1 MPGPIVITGGGT
13 GGHVFPMQAVAD
25 ALRAR
30 GVAAKDLRFV
40 GSRRGQESTLL
51 ATSDIALTL
60 LPGRGLRRSFA
71 PEAILDNLGAVGAL
85 LGAVALAT
93 LNVRRWRPSVVVS
106 LGGYASFATSFAA
119 VLWRRPLVLI
129 ELDAEPGAA
138 QRLLARFARKRCTAF
153 PSSDPRAVVTG
164 TPLRADVVAVQRGA
178 AAQQSAR
185 ADAVPPIEESRRVV
199 VVMTGSLGSTTV
211 NRAVLDLA
219 RRWSTRSDR
228 TLIHVSGERDFA
240 MVQRD
245 APSTNGLD
253 YRIVEFAV
261 MSELWALCDVAI
273 CRAGASTLAELTV
286 LSIPSVIVPLP
297 GMGDHQTKNALV
309 VVEAG
314 GATLVLD
321 HECTGAKLEVTLDAV
336 MEPDRLASMAQKA
349 GTLGRKDA
357 AASIAV
363 VVGDVGGWP

>member
-13 GGHVFPMQAVAD
+13 GGHVFPMKAVAD
-25 ALRAR
+25 ALRGR
-30 GVAAKDLRFV
+30 GVEAKDLRFV

-51 ATSDIALTL
+51 ASSDIALTL

-71 PEAILDNLGAVGAL
+71 PGALLDNVGAMVAL
-85 LGAVALAT
+85 LGAVTMASVH
-93 LNVRRWRPSVVVS
+93 VRRWRPSVVVS
-106 LGGYASFATSFAA
+106 LGGYASFATSLAA

-138 QRLLARFARKRCTAF
+138 QRLLARFARARCTAF

-164 TPLRADVVAVQRGA
+164 APLRADVVGVARTP

-185 ADAVPPIEESRRVV
+185 AGAVPPIEEGRRVV
-199 VVMTGSLGSTTV
+199 VVMTGSLGSTSV

-219 RRWSTRSDR
+219 RRWSRRTDR
-228 TLIHVSGERDFA
+228 TLIHVSGRRDFE
-240 MVQRD
+240 MVQRE
-245 APSTNGLD
+245 APTTNGLD
-253 YRIVEFAV
+253 YRIVEFAD
-261 MSELWALCDVAI
+261 MTKLWAVCDVAI
-273 CRAGASTLAELTV
+273 CRAGASTLAELTT
-286 LSIPSVIVPLP
+286 LSIPSIIVPLP
-297 GMGDHQTKNALV
+297 GMSDHQTKNALV

-321 HECTGAKLEVTLDAV
+321 RECTGAKLEGSLETM
-336 MEPDRLASMAQKA
+336 MEPETLASMAQRA

-357 AASIAV
+357 ATSIAL
-363 VVGDVGGWP
+363 VVGEVGGWT